1 MVVKAPRLRVI
12 IVEGDP
18 VQAQL
23 LREYLEYVGPY
34 EVQEVKGVNHLLA
47 ICESLLRW
55 PAFLLLD
62 MDWFR
67 VDGVDL
73 ILEIRKHNSWLPI
86 LGMTD
91 RQAELYDD
99 RRLHGSSIGLIRK
112 PFSPHQLHRSITA
125 TLKALSNL
133 KGFKVRQGIPFDFGG
148 TRKYSKAPT
157 P

>member
-1 MVVKAPRLRVI
+1 MVAKAPKLRVL

-34 EVQEVKGVNHLLA
+34 EVLEVKGVHHLLA
-47 ICESLLRW
+47 TCESLLRW

-62 MDWFR
+62 MDWSR

-73 ILEIRKHNSWLPI
+73 ILEIRKRNSWLPI

-91 RQAELYDD
+91 RQADLYSD
-99 RRLHGSSIGLIRK
+99 RRLRGHSFGFIRK
-112 PFSPHQLHRSITA
+112 PFSPFHLHRSIRA
-125 TLKALSNL
+125 TLKARGGWGGSPLE
-133 KGFKVRQGIPFDFGG
+133 KVLLRDMASRP
-148 TRKYSKAPT
+148 KAAAK
-157 P
+157 